1 MISKKEARDAM
12 KGMTTIRKELE
23 KERAR
28 LKGSMKTLGKHA
40 RAGTAPDWS
49 EDLMKLYGSPDYSF
63 GKLLKLMRKN
73 KML

>member
-1 MISKKEARDAM
+1 MISKKEAKEAM
-12 KGMTTIRKELE
+12 KGMTTLRKELE

-28 LKGSMKTLGKHA
+28 LKGSMKTMRKHA

-49 EDLMKLYGSPDYSF
+49 QDLMKLYASPDYSL

-73 KML
+73 KIL